1 MRKGYT
7 ILEMIWMTSMVVIFL
22 LFINEPMRVLISDLP
37 RNHRDFQTAQSL
49 THCMGRLKTDIE
61 AGRTLLQRQDAGDSA
76 IEIGSSGQTITY
88 LFKQDMIERVI
99 VNDPN
104 DIEVQ
109 QSEQWTVPHGRWT
122 WSVTD
127 ASSLRISCWIDRT
140 VLGRYEKKF
149 YNSHVYYI
157 KGFRREVSGD

>member
-7 ILEMIWMTSMVVIFL
+7 VIEMIWVTSLVVIFL
-22 LFINEPMRVLISDLP
+22 LLINEPMRVLISDLP
-37 RNHRDFQTAQSL
+37 RNHRDFQTAQSM
-49 THCMGRLKTDIE
+49 THCMSRLKTDIE
-61 AGRTLLQRQDAGDSA
+61 AGRTILQRQETEDES
-76 IEIGSSGQTITY
+76 IEIVGSGRTVTY

-99 VNDPN
+99 TNDPN
-104 DIEVQ
+104 DIEAQ
-109 QSEQWTVPHGRWT
+109 QSEQWTLPHVRWT
-122 WSVTD
+122 WSVMD

-140 VLGRYEKKF
+140 VLGRNEKKF